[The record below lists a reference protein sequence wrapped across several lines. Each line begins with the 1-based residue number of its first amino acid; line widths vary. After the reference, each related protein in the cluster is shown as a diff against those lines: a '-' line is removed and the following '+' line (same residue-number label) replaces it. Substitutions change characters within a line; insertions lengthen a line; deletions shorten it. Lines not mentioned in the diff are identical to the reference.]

1 MLYYI
6 LFTNMYPTFESRVIA
21 FFTFCL
27 AAVFALTIHEFAH
40 SFMANKL
47 GDPTPKM
54 SGRLTMNPMAH
65 FDYMGLICF
74 LFFGFG
80 WAKPVPI
87 NPFNF
92 KKIKRDTFLVSIS
105 GIVVNLISAFIFYPI
120 LLLCT
125 MSLWGTG
132 FVFTIQQFFMSLF
145 SYAFQTSLVFA
156 VFNLLPIHPLD
167 GYNAIASFLPY
178 ENKFSNFMQRYGSL
192 LLLFLIVLFNRTNI
206 FEYLVSYVGYPITA
220 FWSLFF

>member
-6 LFTNMYPTFESRVIA
+6 LFTDMYPTFESRVIA

-27 AAVFALTIHEFAH
+27 ATIFALTIHEFAH
-40 SFMANKL
+40 AFTAHKL
-47 GDPTPKM
+47 GDPTPK
-54 SGRLTMNPMAH
+54 SLGRLTVNPLSH
-65 FDYMGLICF
+65 FDYFGLVCF

-92 KKIKRDTFLVSIS
+92 KKTKRDIFLVSIA
-105 GIVVNLISAFIFYPI
+105 GIATNLICAFIFYPL

-125 MSLWGTG
+125 MSFWGAG
-132 FVFTIQQFFMSLF
+132 FAFTLQQILISLF
-145 SYAFQTSLVFA
+145 SFAFEANLVFA

-192 LLLFLIVLFNRTNI
+192 ILIFVIVLFNRTNI
-206 FEYLVSYVGYPITA
+206 FEYLVSYVGYPISA
-220 FWSLFF
+220 FWGLFF

>member
-6 LFTNMYPTFESRVIA
+6 LFTSMYPTFESRVIA

-27 AAVFALTIHEFAH
+27 AAVLSLTIHEFSH
-40 SFMANKL
+40 SFTAYKL
-47 GDPTPKM
+47 GDPTPKTY
-54 SGRLTMNPMAH
+54 GRLTLNPLAH

-92 KKIKRDTFLVSIS
+92 KKIKRDTFLVSVS
-105 GIVVNLISAFIFYPI
+105 GVATNLICAFIFYP
-120 LLLCT
+120 LALLCS

-132 FVFTIQQFFMSLF
+132 FVLTLQEILISLF
-145 SYAFQTSLVFA
+145 SFAYQANLVFA
-156 VFNLLPIHPLD
+156 VFNLIPIHPLD
-167 GYNAIASFLPY
+167 GYNAIAAFLPY

-192 LLLFLIVLFNRTNI
+192 LLLMLIIVFNRTNI
-206 FEYLVSYVGYPITA
+206 FEYLVSYVGYPISA
-220 FWSLFF
+220 FWGLFF